1 MAKEHDD
8 DIWRQLA
15 THAHTYHSSEDPH
28 FREHYAGLIAKHF
41 AGGGKVDEF
50 EGEDHPHWIPTR
62 LPKIEKNREKGQ
74 KVDMESFRNAP
85 GGFFNKNMSLVRD
98 YINVP
103 KQIAD
108 SADDHQLS
116 EAFIE
121 HMKDNLLDLHD
132 RVPDYIRPRS
142 QKWYD
147 GARNI
152 TDQLSKQYNL
162 PDYSVA
168 GVIAALSPQMDWYKN
183 VSLGKRVI
191 DIMHNHH
198 DTPADD
204 AMRKKFSEL
213 DALGKYQPV
222 ADMLH
227 GKSLTD
233 IDKMGL
239 PEKERVAAKALWVR
253 LHDETY
259 GDRKHYV
266 LSPEGEEMEP
276 VTSAKGEEAGTG
288 WGSFN
293 EIGKAIKAIESKD
306 DPDAISPLM
315 GMKHK
320 VRNFYN
326 NIISPNSKH
335 GDITADTHAVAAALY
350 RPLSGKSTEV
360 AHNLGTNPPKGI
372 KAAADSATAG
382 ISGIYP
388 LVAEAYRRAAKER
401 GILPRQMQSITWEAI
416 RGMFPRTFKNAK
428 NNAAIDSIWR
438 DYRNGLIDQEQAR
451 GKVREIALGKD
462 GEIPHPSWFGRGVQ
476 SGAGV
481 SDAPPAYPS
490 DKGILHRS
498 GSLGERPEGTGFGA
512 GSGPSEAPPEEI
524 TRARGGYIPLHPA
537 MKIPGVHIR
546 TAEAG
551 EPFFHGDK

>member
-1 MAKEHDD
+1 MADQHEDD
-8 DIWRQLA
+8 FWRQLA
-15 THAHTYHSSEDPH
+15 VHAHAYHSSDDPH
-28 FREHYAGLIAKHF
+28 FRDHYATLFTKQYAK
-41 AGGGKVDEF
+41 GGKVDEF

-62 LPKIEKNREKGQ
+62 LPKIEKNRQPGQ
-74 KVDMESFRNAP
+74 RVDMESFRDAP

-103 KQIAD
+103 KDVAQN
-108 SADDHQLS
+108 ADDHELS

-132 RVPDYIRPRS
+132 RVPDFIRERS
-142 QKWYD
+142 KKWYD

-152 TDQLSKQYNL
+152 TESLGKQYNL

-168 GVIAALSPQMDWYKN
+168 GVLAALSPQMDWYKN

-198 DTPADD
+198 DKPFDNK
-204 AMRKKFSEL
+204 MRQKFSEL

-222 ADMLH
+222 AEMLH

-233 IDKMGL
+233 IDSMGL

-259 GDRKHYV
+259 GDRSHKFI
-266 LSPEGEEMEP
+266 SPEGDELEP
-276 VTSAKGEEAGTG
+276 VKTDTGELAKTG

-306 DPDAISPLM
+306 DPSVISPLM

-350 RPLSGKSTEV
+350 RPLSGKSMEV

-382 ISGIYP
+382 ISGTYP
-388 LVAEAYRRAAKER
+388 LIAEAYRRAAKER
-401 GILPRQMQSITWEAI
+401 DILPRQMQSITWEAV

-451 GKVREIALGKD
+451 GKVREIALGKE
-462 GEIPHPSWFGRGVQ
+462 GQIPYPSWHGRGLQ
-476 SGAGV
+476 SGAGG
-481 SDAPPAYPS
+481 SDAPSAYPG
-490 DKGILHRS
+490 DKGVLHRS
-498 GSLGERPEGTGFGA
+498 GSLGQRAEGIDAGA
-512 GSGPSEAPPEEI
+512 GSGSSEAPPEEI
-524 TRARGGYIPLHPA
+524 TRARGGFISLHPA
-537 MKIPGVHIR
+537 LKIPGVHIR

-551 EPFFHGDK
+551 EPIFRGDK